1 MKKITGLM
9 GAAILTG
16 GLLAG
21 CSADSEN
28 AAPEEDTVEETTV
41 PAETEETEETQKA
54 EQTAEDAAGSAS
66 ESTENAA
73 KEVDEATQDARDSL
87 GEAADAVEE
96 EAAGIGETVEEGT
109 NDVQESIENE
119 TEESSVEGT
128 EATGTFNG
136 LADPHTVEIE
146 VDGVPNAY
154 QVEAGSETMAK
165 LEAMETG
172 DSVTFVY
179 VENGEQLVIND
190 VK

>member
-1 MKKITGLM
+1 MKKVTGLI
-9 GAAILTG
+9 GAAILAG

-21 CSADSEN
+21 CSSDSEN

-41 PAETEETEETQKA
+41 PAETEETQEA
-54 EQTAEDAAGSAS
+54 EQTAEDAAGSGS

-73 KEVDEATQDARDSL
+73 EEVDEATQDAQDSL

-96 EAAGIGETVEEGT
+96 EAADMGETVEEGA
-109 NDVQESIENE
+109 NDVQESIEKE

-154 QVEAGSETMAK
+154 QVEAGSEMMEK
-165 LEAMETG
+165 FEAMEAG
-172 DSVTFVY
+172 ASVTFVY
-179 VENGEQLVIND
+179 AENGEQLVINE